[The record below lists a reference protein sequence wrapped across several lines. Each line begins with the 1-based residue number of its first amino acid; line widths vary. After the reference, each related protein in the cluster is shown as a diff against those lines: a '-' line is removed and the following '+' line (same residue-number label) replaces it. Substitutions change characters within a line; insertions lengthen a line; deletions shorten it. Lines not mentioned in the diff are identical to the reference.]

1 MQLSTKAQ
9 FTQMQFSCV
18 AGLCLVRGEWSSVH
32 VGAGRCLGG
41 TARGA
46 KAAAQPAMSSA
57 LHREWRLV
65 QATIELLD
73 LRLASARRRVV

>member
-9 FTQMQFSCV
+9 LTQMQFSCV
-18 AGLCLVRGEWSSVH
+18 AGLRLVRGGAAH

-41 TARGA
+41 AARGA

-57 LHREWRLV
+57 LHRECRV
-65 QATIELLD
+65 VHAIVELLD
-73 LRLASARRRVV
+73 LRLRVG